1 MSSRALATN
10 VAFTLLG
17 QLAPAVAATVTMPWL
32 LHGLG
37 AERLGVLSL
46 AWVAVG
52 AFGLLD
58 FGLGRSLTLEVSRRL
73 ALGHTE
79 DVAPVVHGALA
90 LLAAAGIAAGAVLVG
105 ARTFVLETLSI
116 PATLGADVSAA
127 LTWVAVAAPFMTA
140 SAGLR
145 GVLEAYGRFDLANA
159 VRVPLGVLTY
169 LGPALV
175 LPFTNSVAVA
185 VAALAAVRVA
195 GAVALLWLVRRQL
208 PPQSGWGVEWR
219 HLRTVAATGWWMNVA
234 TMTGVALA
242 YADRFVLGSLLSL
255 AAVAYYATPQ
265 ELIGKL
271 TVVPVALSAVLL
283 PALSS
288 ADARQ
293 SGEVAVLFAR
303 GLTYT
308 FVLLVPVAA
317 VGAALAPEWLDLW
330 LGADFARE
338 GTTASQWL
346 LLSVVL
352 QSLAIAPL
360 NLLQAVG
367 RAQVTAWLQVLQLP
381 LFVTA
386 LWIAVPRFG
395 IAGAAF
401 VWAARMLLDVTLLLV
416 AARWLAAA
424 VAPHL
429 AVWALAIPATVV
441 WFGAVVAT
449 PSLATRAGLLAAA
462 LVVFAL
468 ALPSLIGRD
477 DLARWRTLI
486 STRLGA
492 SSPAAR

>member
-1 MSSRALATN
+1 MSSRSLATN
-10 VAFTLLG
+10 VGFTLLG

-37 AERLGVLSL
+37 TERLGVLSL

-73 ALGHTE
+73 ALGDAA
-79 DVAPVVHGALA
+79 DVAPVVHGTLA
-90 LLAAAGIAAGAVLVG
+90 LLGGAGIAAGVLLVG
-105 ARTFVLETLSI
+105 ARFFVLQSLAI
-116 PATLGADVSAA
+116 PPGLHPDVSAA
-127 LTWVAVAAPFMTA
+127 LTGVAIAAPFMTA

-175 LPFTNSVAVA
+175 LPFTDSVAAA

-195 GAVALLWLVRRQL
+195 GTVALLSLVRRQL
-208 PPQSGWGVEWR
+208 PPRSGWGVQWR
-219 HLRTVAATGWWMNVA
+219 HLRSVAATGWWMNVA
-234 TMTGVALA
+234 TMTGAALA
-242 YADRFVLGSLLSL
+242 YVDRFVLGSLLSL

-308 FVLLVPVAA
+308 FVLLAPIAA
-317 VGAALAPEWLDLW
+317 VGAALAPEWLGLW
-330 LGADFARE
+330 LGGDFARE

-367 RAQVTAWLQVLQLP
+367 RAQVTAWLQVIQLP
-381 LFVTA
+381 LFVAA
-386 LWIAVPRFG
+386 LWLAVPRFG

-416 AARWLAAA
+416 AARRLAPA

-429 AVWALAIPATVV
+429 TVWALTIPATAI
-441 WFGAVVAT
+441 WFGAVVAA
-449 PSLATRAGLLAAA
+449 PSLAARAGLLAAA
-462 LVVFAL
+462 LIAVAL
-468 ALPSLIGRD
+468 ALPLLIGRD
-477 DLARWRTLI
+477 DLARWRMLI
-486 STRLGA
+486 STRFGA

>member
-1 MSSRALATN
+1 
-10 VAFTLLG
+10 
-17 QLAPAVAATVTMPWL
+17 
-32 LHGLG
+32 
-37 AERLGVLSL
+37 
-46 AWVAVG
+46 
-52 AFGLLD
+52 
-58 FGLGRSLTLEVSRRL
+58 
-73 ALGHTE
+73 
-79 DVAPVVHGALA
+79 
-90 LLAAAGIAAGAVLVG
+90 
-105 ARTFVLETLSI
+105 
-116 PATLGADVSAA
+116 
-127 LTWVAVAAPFMTA
+127 
-140 SAGLR
+140 
-145 GVLEAYGRFDLANA
+145 
-159 VRVPLGVLTY
+159 
-169 LGPALV
+169 
-175 LPFTNSVAVA
+175 
-185 VAALAAVRVA
+185 
-195 GAVALLWLVRRQL
+195 
-208 PPQSGWGVEWR
+208 
-219 HLRTVAATGWWMNVA
+219 
-234 TMTGVALA
+234 
-242 YADRFVLGSLLSL
+242 
-255 AAVAYYATPQ
+255 
-265 ELIGKL
+265 
-271 TVVPVALSAVLL
+271 LSAVLL

-317 VGAALAPEWLDLW
+317 VGAALAPEWLGLW

-338 GTTASQWL
+338 ATTASQWL

-381 LFVTA
+381 LFVAA
-386 LWIAVPRFG
+386 LWLAVPRFG

-416 AARWLAAA
+416 AARRLAPP

-429 AVWALAIPATVV
+429 SVWALAIPATAV
-441 WFGAVVAT
+441 WFGAVVAA
-449 PSLATRAGLLAAA
+449 PSLTTRAALLAAA
-462 LVVFAL
+462 LIVFAL